1 MKKIEKKTVDGI
13 TTSFDNSDVY
23 YKYKIKDKLI
33 RKSVIV
39 GRGKKKKTL
48 YTFEEVGMNECNWLA
63 SVDWKS
69 NLERLE
75 KIPRMMNSSSNQ
87 FDVNV
92 RLSLVLNFD

>member
-39 GRGKKKKTL
+39 DRGKKKKKNDIPL
-48 YTFEEVGMNECNWLA
+48 RKLGRM
-63 SVDWKS
+63 SVTDWPPWTGNRIS
-69 NLERLE
+69 N
-75 KIPRMMNSSSNQ
+75 
-87 FDVNV
+87 
-92 RLSLVLNFD
+92 VLRRSRG

>member
-39 GRGKKKKTL
+39 GRGKKKKKTIYL
-48 YTFEEVGMNECNWLA
+48 
-63 SVDWKS
+63 
-69 NLERLE
+69 
-75 KIPRMMNSSSNQ
+75 
-87 FDVNV
+87 
-92 RLSLVLNFD
+92 